1 MSKRRLRGILDYIR
15 ESGNRLDLIRLER
28 VLQGRVSKNR
38 ATEVLSGYQFDNG
51 SWDYSNAEEEESRT
65 GSLGGTIHCMRWL
78 REFGLEDTMVT
89 ETTVTFLRSIQDADG
104 SFYEIPRKLEHSP
117 QEWLQ
122 SDSEIDRFYFTAA
135 VPMRL
140 VSLGHGDQP
149 LINAAVDWLS
159 KRWHDRELVSAT
171 WYNTWSLLSLYPD
184 RAEIDED
191 TIQYCREKT
200 LGWLPTL
207 GVRPLTWL
215 LDSMLAAG
223 LPGGHDVIQRGLDVL
238 LRLLSCRDSWG
249 NLLTTETAVTAFR
262 LCHELDRSGCEGAN
276 GTDRL
281 I

>member
-1 MSKRRLRGILDYIR
+1 MSNRRLRGILDYIR
-15 ESGNRLDLIRLER
+15 ESGNRLDLLRLER
-28 VLQGRVSKNR
+28 ALQGRVSKNR
-38 ATEVLSGYQFDNG
+38 ATKALSGYQFDDG
-51 SWDYSNAEEEESRT
+51 SWDYSSAEEEESRT

-78 REFGLEDTMVT
+78 REFGLEDAMLT
-89 ETTVTFLRSIQDADG
+89 EKTLTFIRSIQDADG

-122 SDSEIDRFYFTAA
+122 SDSDIDRFYFTAA

-140 VSLGHGDQP
+140 VSFSHGNHP

-159 KRWHDRELVSAT
+159 TRWHDRELVSAT
-171 WYNTWSLLSLYPD
+171 WYNTWSLLCLYPD
-184 RAEIDED
+184 RAEIDKD

-215 LDSMLAAG
+215 LDSMVAAG
-223 LPGGHDVIQRGLDVL
+223 LPRSHDVTQRGLDVL
-238 LRLLSCRDSWG
+238 LRLLSRRDSWG
-249 NLLTTETAVTAFR
+249 NFLTTETAITAFR
-262 LCHELDRSGCEGAN
+262 LCHELDCSDCEGAN